1 MTVDLR
7 INEGGKYRCDVI
19 DLHFVFEYFLF
30 CEVLMEIRG
39 ELLVRESKKSIEHVF
54 EKQTNNEESQMICT

>member
-1 MTVDLR
+1 
-7 INEGGKYRCDVI
+7 
-19 DLHFVFEYFLF
+19 
-30 CEVLMEIRG
+30 MEIRG